1 MKYLHSIRW
10 VDSSS
15 LVGQV
20 YTQIRHD
27 FGIVSDPFKLHAS
40 VPELL
45 AGMWAI
51 VRETTLVGQVPWVL
65 KEAVAAAVSQT
76 NTCPYCVEIHA
87 SAARLPTPSSLA
99 DLLKQGRTQDIS
111 DPAVRSIVTWALSSG
126 QASTVTRLPA
136 SFSAPEAAELLG
148 VVVVYHYINRLVNV
162 FLPESLLPSLV
173 RGGWLGKQV
182 WKQVGDK
189 LAQGRDDHKP
199 AGTSLHLLP
208 EAKLPAELSWAA
220 ASPTISRA
228 FAGWAA
234 LLEEKGAEILSPQVR
249 LVVNEQLARWSG
261 EAPALSR
268 GWVEKAIEDLKGTDK
283 EAGRLTLLVA
293 LASFQID
300 ESIIESF
307 RASYPTDAQLVG
319 AAAWAS
325 GAAARRVASFLA
337 PALASL
343 TLSHPSEGLN
353 R

>member
-1 MKYLHSIRW
+1 MKYLHAIRH
-10 VDSSS
+10 VQPDS

-20 YTQIRHD
+20 YAQIRHD
-27 FGIVSDPFKLHAS
+27 FGIVSDPFKLHAP

-65 KEAVAAAVSQT
+65 KEAVAATVSQT
-76 NTCPYCVEIHA
+76 NACPYCVEIHA
-87 SAARLPTPSSLA
+87 SAARLPSVSSLA
-99 DLLKQGRTQDIS
+99 DLLKQGRTQDIP
-111 DPAVRSIVTWALSSG
+111 DPAVRSIVAWALSSG
-126 QASTVTRLPA
+126 QASTVKGLPA

-148 VVVVYHYINRLVNV
+148 VVVTYHYINRLVNV

-173 RGGWLGKQV
+173 RGGWLGKQM
-182 WKQVGDK
+182 WSQVGHK

-199 AGTSLHLLP
+199 AGTSLRLLP
-208 EAKLPAELSWAA
+208 EAELPTELTWAA

-234 LLEEKGAEILSPQVR
+234 RLEEKGAEILSPQVR

-261 EAPALSR
+261 GVPTLGR
-268 GWVEKAIEDLKGTDK
+268 GWVEKAIADLKGGDK
-283 EAGRLTLLVA
+283 GVGKLALLVA

-300 ESIIESF
+300 EHVIEDF
-307 RASYPTDAQLVG
+307 HASYPTDAQLVG

-337 PALASL
+337 PSLANL
-343 TLSHPSEGLN
+343 TLSHPS
-353 R
+353 